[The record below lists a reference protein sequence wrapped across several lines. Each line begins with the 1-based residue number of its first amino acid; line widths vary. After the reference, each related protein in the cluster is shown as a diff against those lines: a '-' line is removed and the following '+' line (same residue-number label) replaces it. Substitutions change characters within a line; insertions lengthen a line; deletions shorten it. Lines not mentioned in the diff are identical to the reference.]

1 MSFSNAPLI
10 APDAEDF
17 RRIGLRRAEF
27 RPLVIRLALKRAAAT
42 ALGALPAV
50 GSSLER
56 AQKLAEVL
64 TIGYRVM
71 DPRRRG
77 DSQQRAMLGRLH
89 LQVLEESAGLGTP
102 AVSRGG
108 RDRNSRT
115 GFLPVQDSE
124 PCRWGMVDSEAFSL
138 DDMLEE
144 RVANLG
150 GWGSFAPSAKAGML
164 AAKAGMLAA
173 GDLSRWRAT
182 LSAGDLLIP
191 PLRLRALRA
200 FRRGAASW
208 SPVFRVAAALLAA
221 SVLFLMSRGAIAWL
235 RGGVNSSGEVVV
247 QAGVPQPRS
256 ATVQSGDGPTDR
268 TLRVTPTDSEDQL
281 FILGQDLKG
290 IDDGEVAAELRML
303 GSEPL
308 VPSNQDPLTLD
319 PLAPDPLGM
328 VPLAETVAVERLP
341 AGVVGANFLEIRPLF
356 DSVSQTAE
364 RLLSGSGVAAAS
376 SVGREP
382 AAAVDRDAGA
392 DSGFASVNQAERF
405 VTNPAPPE
413 RDVVVGG
420 KKPSAEQLASCRS
433 SVERKANERI
443 GRMGVA
449 WEVYRQI
456 ARESAVGSG
465 EGWVAWLNA
474 GQAAILERRHHAAQW
489 VIAEMAVWTGL
500 DPLEAACETAEWA
513 TTEVSMGEPL
523 KAVSDWIDRRIR
535 CQLVEGDLAAAERLL
550 DVMHAMGVRNR
561 DAATSVASRE
571 WRDVLEQARRLQES
585 LDALGPNQND
595 SQWNATERSAA
606 GRYWALVRRDWTRA
620 LPHLAAGGA
629 GRFSRLALTES
640 MIVGAPDPDTAIRLA
655 EGYLSEGSKYKG
667 WLSESL
673 AVHAHQLLVSA
684 AASAVSAT
692 AALDLRRRAS
702 AIETLYPQGFIPM
715 EDVSEPAAGDSEATT
730 SVAPV
735 GQGNGRADLAFF

>member
-27 RPLVIRLALKRAAAT
+27 RPLVIRLALKRTAAV

-56 AQKLAEVL
+56 AQKLAEIL
-64 TIGYRVM
+64 TSGYRVM

-89 LQVLEESAGLGTP
+89 LQVLEESAGLGMP
-102 AVSRGG
+102 AVSEGG

-115 GFLPVQDSE
+115 GFLPAQASE
-124 PCRWGMVDSEAFSL
+124 PCRWGMVDSEAFSV
-138 DDMLEE
+138 DDVLEE

-150 GWGSFAPSAKAGML
+150 GWGSFAP

-182 LSAGDLLIP
+182 LSVEDLLIP

-208 SPVFRVAAALLAA
+208 SPVLRVAAALLAA
-221 SVLFLMSRGAIAWL
+221 SVLLLLMSRGAIAWL
-235 RGGVNSSGEVVV
+235 RGGVNSSGAVVA
-247 QAGVPQPRS
+247 QAGVPQSRS
-256 ATVQSGDGPTDR
+256 ATVRSGDRPTDR
-268 TLRVTPTDSEDQL
+268 TLRVIPTDSEDQL
-281 FILGQDLKG
+281 SILGQDLIQG
-290 IDDGEVAAELRML
+290 SDDGEVAAELRML

-308 VPSNQDPLTLD
+308 VPPTHDPLMLD

-328 VPLAETVAVERLP
+328 GPLAETVAVERLP
-341 AGVVGANFLEIRPLF
+341 AGDVGADFLEIRPLF

-364 RLLSGSGVAAAS
+364 RLLFGSGVAAAS

-382 AAAVDRDAGA
+382 AAVVDRDAGA
-392 DSGFASVNQAERF
+392 NSGIAPVDQAIPRF
-405 VTNPAPPE
+405 VTNPVLPG
-413 RDVVVGG
+413 RDGVVGG
-420 KKPSAEQLASCRS
+420 QKPSADQLASCRS
-433 SVERKANERI
+433 GVERKANERI

-474 GQAAILERRHHAAQW
+474 GQAAILERRPHAAQW

-513 TTEVSMGEPL
+513 TAGVSMGDPL
-523 KAVSDWIDRRIR
+523 KAVSEWLDRRIR
-535 CQLVEGDLAAAERLL
+535 CHMVEGDLVAAERLL
-550 DVMHAMGVRNR
+550 DVMQAMGLRNR

-585 LDALGPNQND
+585 VDALGPNQND
-595 SQWNATERSAA
+595 SQWSATERSAV

-655 EGYLSEGSKYKG
+655 EGYLSEGSKNKG
-667 WLSESL
+667 WLAESL
-673 AVHAHQLLVSA
+673 AVHAHQILVSA
-684 AASAVSAT
+684 AGSAVSAT

-702 AIETLYPQGFIPM
+702 AIEAFYPQAFIPL
-715 EDVSEPAAGDSEATT
+715 EHVSEPAAGAAGGSEATT
-730 SVAPV
+730 SVAPA
-735 GQGNGRADLAFF
+735 GQGSGRADLAFF

>member
-27 RPLVIRLALKRAAAT
+27 RPLVIRLALKRAAT

-102 AVSRGG
+102 VVSGG
-108 RDRNSRT
+108 DKSRT
-115 GFLPVQDSE
+115 GFLPAQDSE

-150 GWGSFAPSAKAGML
+150 GWGSFAP

-182 LSAGDLLIP
+182 LSAEDLLIP
-191 PLRLRALRA
+191 PLRLRALRS

-235 RGGVNSSGEVVV
+235 RGGVNSSGAVVV

-256 ATVQSGDGPTDR
+256 AAVQSGDGPTDR

-290 IDDGEVAAELRML
+290 IDDGEVAAELKML

-308 VPSNQDPLTLD
+308 VSSSQDPLALD

-328 VPLAETVAVERLP
+328 GPLAETVAVERLP
-341 AGVVGANFLEIRPLF
+341 AGVVGADFLEIRPLF
-356 DSVSQTAE
+356 DSVSQTPE

-382 AAAVDRDAGA
+382 AAVVDRDAGA
-392 DSGFASVNQAERF
+392 NSGIAPVNQAVQRF

-456 ARESAVGSG
+456 ARESAVGSS

-474 GQAAILERRHHAAQW
+474 GQAAILERRPHTAQW

-513 TTEVSMGEPL
+513 TAGVSIGDPL
-523 KAVSDWIDRRIR
+523 KAVSEWLDRRIR
-535 CQLVEGDLAAAERLL
+535 CHMVEGDLVAADRLL
-550 DVMHAMGVRNR
+550 DVMQAMGVRNR

-585 LDALGPNQND
+585 VDALGPNQND
-595 SQWNATERSAA
+595 SQWNATERSAV

-655 EGYLSEGSKYKG
+655 EGYLSEGSKNKG
-667 WLSESL
+667 WLAESL
-673 AVHAHQLLVSA
+673 AVHAHRLLVSA
-684 AASAVSAT
+684 AGSAVSAT

-702 AIETLYPQGFIPM
+702 AIEAFYPQAFIPL
-715 EDVSEPAAGDSEATT
+715 EDVSEPAAGAAGGSEATT
-730 SVAPV
+730 SVAPA
-735 GQGNGRADLAFF
+735 GQGSGRADLAFF